1 MLERWRRGLHREAP
15 AEQGRAAP
23 PELLHRQAQQG
34 LRAAR
39 GRGQEDDAD
48 AAAAALRP
56 TRRRRRVGVGAAG
69 TFRRSRD
76 GPALVERGA
85 LAVLAAAR
93 QARPAGVR
101 RAVPGRDPAQ
111 MVVRRRP
118 LALPV
123 MRLPC
128 LVPACSD
135 GAAKFC

>member
-1 MLERWRRGLHREAP
+1 MAKSFLAQRLIGFMRF
-15 AEQGRAAP
+15 AA
-23 PELLHRQAQQG
+23 
-34 LRAAR
+34 
-39 GRGQEDDAD
+39 
-48 AAAAALRP
+48 
-56 TRRRRRVGVGAAG
+56 VAAG
-69 TFRRSRD
+69 R
-76 GPALVERGA
+76 ALVERGA

-135 GAAKFC
+135 GAAKFF